1 MKKQVLTL
9 IFGLLCVGVMHA
21 QETVVKGQV
30 IDAETSEAIQDAAIK
45 IKGTSTTAT
54 TDVTGNFSFVNNV
67 PLGEQILVVSKVGY
81 ATKSYPVVI
90 NMGET
95 LTIDGITLDEFIED
109 GDDYTI
115 SLSEDELDEDS
126 GIASNTS
133 GLLQSS
139 RDVFLRAAAFD
150 FSATFFRQRG
160 LDSENGELMLNGIR
174 MNKLYNGRPQWGN
187 WGGINDVTRNQVF
200 ANGTKPSEYSFGG
213 ISGTTNIIMRAS
225 EYRKGGRISYASSD
239 RSYTSRVIGS
249 YSSGLL
255 ENGWAFTVSAGRRW
269 GAEGFNEGT
278 PYDANA
284 FFAAVEKKINDKH
297 SLNFVSIYTPNR
309 RGRSSANT
317 QEVYD
322 LKGIRYN
329 SYWGMYDGE
338 QRNSRMREIEEPIL
352 MLNHY
357 WDINEKTTLNTN
369 VAYQF
374 GKIGNSRL
382 NNANGP
388 NPDPSYYRYLPSY
401 LLSLDDINY
410 QDVFEAQQNFL
421 NDGQID
427 WNRVYDANATANE
440 AVYTLYE
447 DRVDDTQLTLNS
459 IFNTELNEHISI
471 NASLNYQRLKSEN
484 YAKMLDLLGDNG
496 FLDVDTFSDIG
507 TDASFSDLRN
517 PNRIVEKGDRFRYN
531 YNLEAEEIA
540 GFAQAQFSYNKVD
553 FYLGGRVSTTNYQR
567 EGLYDNGSFSTFYTN
582 GLGQYTDA
590 SGNILA
596 PGASPVELPGVA
608 DGSISYSYGNSEQ
621 VDFTGYA
628 GKAGFTYKITGK
640 HLVDVN
646 AAYVAKAPTLRNTF
660 SNSRQNNDIVRD
672 IKNQV
677 TSSADVSYIFR
688 SPLVNARLTG
698 YYNLTEDA
706 TEISFFFADG
716 ISLNSGNIGANTEV
730 SGSAFVQEVLSGV
743 ERRNMG
749 IEFGAEV
756 QLTPTVKIKGAAAIG
771 ENVYNNNPNIYL
783 TSDDFI
789 GELDLGVSNLK
800 NYKIA
805 GGPQNAAS
813 LGFEYRDPKFWWFG
827 VTGNYFSNAYV
838 DVSPITRTSNF
849 YLDQDGLLI
858 NGYDPAVARQL
869 LAQEQF
875 DDYFLLNLVG
885 GKSWKLGDYYL
896 GFFASISN
904 VLSEEYKTGGFEQS
918 RNANY
923 TELLEDKSL
932 DTPVFG
938 SKYWYGRTSTYYVN
952 VYLRF

>member
-1 MKKQVLTL
+1 MKKQVLTF
-9 IFGLLCVGVMHA
+9 IFGLFGMFFMHA
-21 QETVVKGQV
+21 QETGVVGKV
-30 IDAETSEAIQDAAIK
+30 TDAQTSEAIQNVIVQIEGVSAF
-45 IKGTSTTAT
+45 TT
-54 TDVTGNFSFVNNV
+54 TDTSGNFKLFEDV
-67 PLGEQILVVSKVGY
+67 PVGEQVLVVSKRGY
-81 ATKSYPVVI
+81 ETKKYPITI

-95 LTIDGITLDEFIED
+95 LTLEDITLDVFIAAV
-109 GDDYTI
+109 DDYTI
-115 SLSEDELDEDS
+115 TLSDDELDEDS

-160 LDSENGELMLNGIR
+160 LDSENGELMLNGIK
-174 MNKLYNGRPQWGN
+174 MNKLFNGRPQWNN
-187 WGGINDVTRNQVF
+187 WGGINDVTRNQIF
-200 ANGTKPSEYSFGG
+200 SNGTKPSEFSFGG
-213 ISGTTNIIMRAS
+213 ISGTTNIVLRAS

-239 RSYTSRVIGS
+239 RSYTSRIIGT

-255 ENGWAFTVSAGRRW
+255 ENGWAFTLSAGRRW
-269 GAEGFNEGT
+269 GNEGFQDGT
-278 PYDANA
+278 VYDANS

-322 LKGIRYN
+322 LRGIRYN
-329 SYWGMYDGE
+329 SFWGWYDGE
-338 QRNSRMREIEEPIL
+338 KRNSRIREVEEPVV

-357 WDINEKTTLNTN
+357 WDINDKTTLNSN

-401 LLSLDDINY
+401 FLSFDDINY
-410 QDVFEAQQNFL
+410 QDVYNAQQNFI

-427 WNRVYDANATANE
+427 WYRLYDANATAGE
-440 AVYTLYE
+440 AVYTLFE
-447 DRVDDTQLTLNS
+447 DRVDDKQFSANTLL
-459 IFNTELNEHISI
+459 NTELTENITL
-471 NASLNYQRLKSEN
+471 NAGLNYRRLKSEN
-484 YAKMLDLLGDNG
+484 YAKMLDLLGANG

-507 TDASFSDLRN
+507 TDASFSDLMN
-517 PNRIVEKGDRFRYN
+517 PNRIINEGDRFRYN
-531 YNLEAEEIA
+531 YNLFAEEMGA
-540 GFAQAQFSYNKVD
+540 FAQAQFSFNKVD
-553 FYLGGRVSTTNYQR
+553 FYLGGKVTNTNYQR
-567 EGLYDNGSFSTFYTN
+567 EGLYDNGSFPTFYTN
-582 GLGQYTDA
+582 GSGQYTDA

-596 PGASPVELPGVA
+596 PGQAPVVLPGVA
-608 DGSISYSYGNSEQ
+608 DNSISYSFGDSEK
-621 VDFTGYA
+621 VDFLGYGA
-628 GKAGFTYKITGK
+628 KAGLTYKITGK
-640 HLVDVN
+640 HLIDIN
-646 AAYVAKAPTLRNTF
+646 GAYVANAPTLRNTF
-660 SNSRQNNDIVRD
+660 SNARQNNDIVRD
-672 IKNQV
+672 IDNQITTAV
-677 TSSADVSYIFR
+677 DASYIFR
-688 SPLVNARLTG
+688 SPTVNARLTG
-698 YYNLTEDA
+698 YYNLTQDA

-716 ISLNSGNIGANTEV
+716 ISLNAGNVGQNTQV
-730 SGSAFVQEVLSGV
+730 NGSAFVQEVLSNI

-749 IEFGAEV
+749 LEFGAEV
-756 QLTPTVKIKGAAAIG
+756 QVTPTIKIKGAAAIG
-771 ENVYNNNPNIYL
+771 ENVYNNNPDLYL
-783 TSDDFI
+783 TSDDFV
-789 GELDLGVSNLK
+789 GELDLGVSHLK
-800 NYKIA
+800 DYKLA

-813 LGFEYRDPKFWWFG
+813 LGFEYRDPDFWWFG
-827 VTGNYFSNAYV
+827 VTGNYFSNAYI

-875 DDYFLLNLVG
+875 DDYFLVNLVG
-885 GKSWKLGDYYL
+885 GKSWKIGDYYL

-918 RNANY
+918 RTANY

-932 DTPVFG
+932 DKPVFG
-938 SKYWYGRTSTYYVN
+938 SRYWYGRTSTYYVN